1 LPPFDEFDAES
12 IHVFHVCH
20 ASHRK
25 QGFVPAWTRHFTAT
39 LERVKELPRR
49 DRIDN
54 PFRES
59 ARVLG
64 IYVKAQVIIVCIVT
78 VLYAVGFASARMP
91 FWYVV
96 AVIAGACTIIP
107 RIGALIGL
115 ALAAIVAYFG
125 DLSLTQF
132 LIVFGTWVVVQA
144 VEGFYLTPKLLG
156 RPLGLR
162 PLLVFMALLLGSFF
176 FGPIGFLLA
185 VPALAVAAVFWRYF
199 REEREIR

>member
-1 LPPFDEFDAES
+1 V
-12 IHVFHVCH
+12 H
-20 ASHRK
+20 
-25 QGFVPAWTRHFTAT
+25 
-39 LERVKELPRR
+39 ELRR
-49 DRIDN
+49 RERIDN

-78 VLYAVGFASARMP
+78 VLYAVGFAIARMP

-96 AVIAGACTIIP
+96 AVIAGACTVIP

-115 ALAAIVAYFG
+115 GLAAIVSYFG
-125 DLSLTQF
+125 DLSLTNC
-132 LIVFGTWVVVQA
+132 LIVFATWVVVQGI
-144 VEGFYLTPKLLG
+144 EGFYLTPTLLG

-162 PLLVFMALLLGSFF
+162 PLLVFVALLVGSFF

-185 VPALAVAAVFWRYF
+185 VPVLAVALVFWRYF
-199 REEREIR
+199 QERDG

>member
-1 LPPFDEFDAES
+1 MCFAFVAPHEQ
-12 IHVFHVCH
+12 
-20 ASHRK
+20 K
-25 QGFVPAWTRHFTAT
+25 QGFIPACPPHFAAT
-39 LERVKELPRR
+39 LERVKELERR

-64 IYVKAQVIIVCIVT
+64 IYVKAQVVIVCIVT
-78 VLYAVGFASARMP
+78 VLYAVGFAGARMP

-96 AVIAGACTIIP
+96 AVIAGACTVIP
-107 RIGALIGL
+107 RIGSLIGL
-115 ALAAIVAYFG
+115 ALAAIVSYLG
-125 DLSLTQF
+125 DLNLTRF
-132 LIVFGTWVVVQA
+132 LIVFGTWVVVQG

-162 PLLVFMALLLGSFF
+162 PLLVFVALLLGSFF

-185 VPALAVAAVFWRYF
+185 VPALAVAGVFWRYF
-199 REEREIR
+199 REQREIR